1 MIVWKNKIK
10 SDGSGPEFNLS
21 ISFTNNKK
29 DDNVDSHPD
38 RKFLCSKRAVA
49 NCTSTLSMSVFPTG
63 SSPSMKPIW
72 PPFLVVTRIRLGLD
86 MAASLGIAGGEDIYT
101 VGCHRKMDHIMVL
114 CSVLEGL
121 YRYKAIVQC
130 PV

>member
-1 MIVWKNKIK
+1 MFGKIK
-10 SDGSGPEFNLS
+10 AVGSAPVFNLS

-29 DDNVDSHPD
+29 DDNVRCPVDSYPD
-38 RKFLCSKRAVA
+38 RKSLCSKRAVA

-86 MAASLGIAGGEDIYT
+86 MAASLGIAGGEDIL
-101 VGCHRKMDHIMVL
+101 KL
-114 CSVLEGL
+114 FS
-121 YRYKAIVQC
+121 
-130 PV
+130 

>member
-49 NCTSTLSMSVFPTG
+49 NCTSTLSMSVLPTG

-86 MAASLGIAGGEDIYT
+86 MAASLGIAGGKDT
-101 VGCHRKMDHIMVL
+101 L
-114 CSVLEGL
+114 
-121 YRYKAIVQC
+121 
-130 PV
+130 